1 MKQIHLKGAYIIKAS
16 REKVYEV
23 ITDFENA
30 PKYFPAV
37 AKSARV
43 VKRDG
48 NDLVVE
54 VETKAF
60 LGSRIFHVRMETSLR
75 PNEGFSS
82 TNTSSLGVEHEVLSL
97 EAIPGGTRVAYTNDV
112 EIASRFFQIFGQ
124 FLLKRIALKYWE
136 HAVISKLKRMLE
148 E

>member
-1 MKQIHLKGAYIIKAS
+1 MKQIHLEGAYIIKAP
-16 REKVYEV
+16 RERVYEV

-43 VKRDG
+43 VKREGDG
-48 NDLVVE
+48 LVVE

-60 LGSRIFHVRMETSLR
+60 LGSRTFKVHMETRLR

-97 EAIPGGTRVAYTNDV
+97 EAIPEGTRIAYTNDV
-112 EIASRFFQIFGQ
+112 EIKNRFFQIFGN
-124 FLLKRIALKYWE
+124 FLIKRIALKYWE